1 MDNKRKYVIPGDVVT
16 TGPFRPEQNVIL
28 EGEKIISTTIG
39 ISEIYEDSVRVIPL
53 TGKYIP
59 KINDLVI
66 GKVLS
71 HTSLS
76 WELDINSC
84 YVGFLPAQDVFGRD
98 FSAHADEL
106 SSKLKT
112 GDLVAA
118 RIANFDRTRDPL
130 VTISDRDLGAID
142 SGDLVKIS
150 PSKVPRLIGK
160 RGSMIQMIE
169 MATNAAVTIGQNGWV
184 VVSCETPEG
193 LLKAKKAIEMIN
205 AKAHVANLTD
215 QVKEMLEIKDDE
227 SSWAEETQQWSYW
240 TRMVYVV
247 MDVK

>member
-1 MDNKRKYVIPGDVVT
+1 MADKRKYVIPGDVIT
-16 TGPFRPEQNVIL
+16 TGPFRPEQNVVL
-28 EGEKIISTTIG
+28 VGDKIISTTIG
-39 ISEIYEDSVRVIPL
+39 ISEIYDDSVKVLSL
-53 TGKYIP
+53 TAKYLP
-59 KINDLVI
+59 KIDDLVI
-66 GKVLS
+66 GKVIS

-106 SSKLKT
+106 ASKLKT

-130 VTISDRDLGAID
+130 VTISDRDLGKID

-160 RGSMIQMIE
+160 KGSMIQMIE
-169 MATNAAVTIGQNGWV
+169 MSTDAAVTIGQNGWV
-184 VVSCETPEG
+184 VVSCESAEG
-193 LLKAKKAIEMIN
+193 LLKAKKAIEMVN
-205 AKAHVANLTD
+205 DKAHVANLTD
-215 QVKEMLEIKDDE
+215 QVKEMLDKKGE
-227 SSWAEETQQWSYW
+227 S
-240 TRMVYVV
+240 
-247 MDVK
+247 

>member
-1 MDNKRKYVIPGDVVT
+1 MDNKRKHVIPGDVVT

-66 GKVLS
+66 GKVIS

-106 SSKLKT
+106 VTKLKS

-130 VTISDRDLGAID
+130 VTISDRDLGQID

-169 MATNAAVTIGQNGWV
+169 MATNAAITIGQNGWV

-205 AKAHVANLTD
+205 EKAHVANLTD

-227 SSWAEETQQWSYW
+227 T
-240 TRMVYVV
+240 
-247 MDVK
+247 

>member
-1 MDNKRKYVIPGDVVT
+1 MDNKRKYVIPGDVIT

-28 EGEKIISTTIG
+28 EGNKIISTTIG
-39 ISEIYEDSVRVIPL
+39 ISEIYDDSAKVISL
-53 TGKYIP
+53 TGKYLP
-59 KINDLVI
+59 KIKDLVI
-66 GKVLS
+66 GKVIS

-84 YVGFLPAQDVFGRD
+84 YVGFLPASDVFGRD

-106 SSKLKT
+106 STKLKA

-130 VTISDRDLGAID
+130 ITISDRDLGKID

-160 RGSMIQMIE
+160 RGTMIQTIE
-169 MATNAAVTIGQNGWV
+169 TATNAVITIGQNGWV
-184 VVSCETPEG
+184 VVSCENPEG
-193 LLKAKKAIEMIN
+193 LLKAKKAIQMVN
-205 AKAHVANLTD
+205 DYAHVANLTD
-215 QVKEMLEIKDDE
+215 QVQEMLESKGE
-227 SSWAEETQQWSYW
+227 S
-240 TRMVYVV
+240 
-247 MDVK
+247 

>member
-1 MDNKRKYVIPGDVVT
+1 MENKRKYVIPGDVVT

-28 EGEKIISTTIG
+28 DGNKIISTTIG
-39 ISEIYEDSVRVIPL
+39 ISEIYDDSVRVIPL

-66 GKVLS
+66 GKVIS

-106 SSKLKT
+106 SSKLKS

-142 SGDLVKIS
+142 SGDLVRIS

-205 AKAHVANLTD
+205 EKAHVANLTD

-227 SSWAEETQQWSYW
+227 S
-240 TRMVYVV
+240 
-247 MDVK
+247 

>member
-1 MDNKRKYVIPGDVVT
+1 MADKRKYVIPGDVIT
-16 TGPFRPEQNVIL
+16 TGPFRPEQNVVL
-28 EGEKIISTTIG
+28 VGDKIISTTIG
-39 ISEIYEDSVRVIPL
+39 ISEIYDDSVKVLSL

-59 KINDLVI
+59 KIDDLVI
-66 GKVLS
+66 GKVMS

-130 VTISDRDLGAID
+130 VTISDRDLGKID

-160 RGSMIQMIE
+160 KGSMIQMIE
-169 MATNAAVTIGQNGWV
+169 MSTDAAVTIGQNGWV
-184 VVSCETPEG
+184 VVSCESSEG
-193 LLKAKKAIEMIN
+193 LLKAKKAIEMVN
-205 AKAHVANLTD
+205 DKAHVANLTD
-215 QVKEMLEIKDDE
+215 QVKEMLDKKGE
-227 SSWAEETQQWSYW
+227 S
-240 TRMVYVV
+240 
-247 MDVK
+247 

>member
-1 MDNKRKYVIPGDVVT
+1 MADKRKYVIPGDVIT

-28 EGEKIISTTIG
+28 DGDKIISTTIG
-39 ISEIYEDSVRVIPL
+39 ISEIYDDSVKVIPL
-53 TGKYIP
+53 TGMYIP
-59 KINDLVI
+59 KIDDLVI
-66 GKVLS
+66 AKVNS

-130 VTISDRDLGAID
+130 VTISDRDLGQID
-142 SGDLVKIS
+142 SGELVEIS

-160 RGSMIQMIE
+160 RGTMIQMIE
-169 MATNAAVTIGQNGWV
+169 MATDAAITIGQNGWV
-184 VVSCETPEG
+184 VVSCESPEG
-193 LLKAKKAIEMIN
+193 LLKAKKAIKMVNEQ
-205 AKAHVANLTD
+205 AHVVNLTD
-215 QVKEMLEIKDDE
+215 QVKEMLELKGE
-227 SSWAEETQQWSYW
+227 S
-240 TRMVYVV
+240 
-247 MDVK
+247 

>member
-16 TGPFRPEQNVIL
+16 TGPFRPEQNVVL

-66 GKVLS
+66 GKVIS

-106 SSKLKT
+106 ATKLKS

-142 SGDLVKIS
+142 SGELVKIS

-184 VVSCETPEG
+184 VVSCDTPEG

-205 AKAHVANLTD
+205 EKAHVANLTD

-227 SSWAEETQQWSYW
+227 T
-240 TRMVYVV
+240 
-247 MDVK
+247 

>member
-1 MDNKRKYVIPGDVVT
+1 MADKRKYVIPGDVIT

-28 EGEKIISTTIG
+28 DGDKIIATMIG
-39 ISEIYEDSVRVIPL
+39 ISEIYDDSVKVLPL
-53 TGKYIP
+53 SGKYIP
-59 KINDLVI
+59 KIDDLVI
-66 GKVLS
+66 AKVNS

-106 SSKLKT
+106 TSKLKT

-130 VTISDRDLGAID
+130 VTIADRDLGKID
-142 SGDLVKIS
+142 SGVLVPIS

-160 RGSMIQMIE
+160 KGSMIQMIE
-169 MATNAAVTIGQNGWV
+169 MATDAAVTIGQNGWV

-193 LLKAKKAIEMIN
+193 LLKAKKAIEMVN
-205 AKAHVANLTD
+205 QKAHVVNLTD
-215 QVKEMLEIKDDE
+215 QIKEMLEIKDDE
-227 SSWAEETQQWSYW
+227 T
-240 TRMVYVV
+240 
-247 MDVK
+247 

>member
-1 MDNKRKYVIPGDVVT
+1 MADKRKYVIPGDVVT

-28 EGEKIISTTIG
+28 DGDKIIATMVG
-39 ISEIYEDSVRVIPL
+39 ISEIYDDSVRVLPL
-53 TGKYIP
+53 AGKYIP
-59 KINDLVI
+59 KIDDLVI
-66 GKVLS
+66 AKVNS

-130 VTISDRDLGAID
+130 ITISDRDLGKID
-142 SGDLVKIS
+142 SGILVEIS

-169 MATNAAVTIGQNGWV
+169 EATGAAVTIGQNGWV
-184 VVSCETPEG
+184 VVYCESPEG
-193 LLKAKKAIEMIN
+193 LLKAKKAIQMVNEQ
-205 AKAHVANLTD
+205 AHVANLTD
-215 QVKEMLEIKDDE
+215 QVKEMLDKKGE
-227 SSWAEETQQWSYW
+227 S
-240 TRMVYVV
+240 
-247 MDVK
+247 

>member
-39 ISEIYEDSVRVIPL
+39 ISEIYEDSVRVITL

-59 KINDLVI
+59 KIDDLVI
-66 GKVLS
+66 GKVNS

-84 YVGFLPAQDVFGRD
+84 YAGFLPAQDVFGRD

-106 SSKLKT
+106 ATKLKT

-193 LLKAKKAIEMIN
+193 LLKAKKAIEMVDQ
-205 AKAHVANLTD
+205 KAHVANLTD
-215 QVKEMLEIKDDE
+215 QIKEMLEIKDDE
-227 SSWAEETQQWSYW
+227 T
-240 TRMVYVV
+240 
-247 MDVK
+247 

>member
-1 MDNKRKYVIPGDVVT
+1 MADRRKYVIPGDVIT
-16 TGPFRPEQNVIL
+16 TGPFRPEQNVML
-28 EGEKIISTTIG
+28 DGEKIIATAVG
-39 ISEIYEDSVRVIPL
+39 ISEIYDDSVKVIPL

-59 KINDLVI
+59 KIDDLVI
-66 GKVLS
+66 AKVNS

-106 SSKLKT
+106 TSKLKT

-130 VTISDRDLGAID
+130 VTISDRDLGKID
-142 SGDLVKIS
+142 SGILIAIS

-169 MATNAAVTIGQNGWV
+169 QATDAAVTIGQNGWV
-184 VVSCETPEG
+184 VVSCDSPEG
-193 LLKAKKAIEMIN
+193 LLKAKTAIEMVN
-205 AKAHVANLTD
+205 EKAHVANLTD
-215 QVKEMLEIKDDE
+215 QVKEMLDKKSE
-227 SSWAEETQQWSYW
+227 S
-240 TRMVYVV
+240 
-247 MDVK
+247 

>member
-1 MDNKRKYVIPGDVVT
+1 MDNKRKYVIPGDVIT

-28 EGEKIISTTIG
+28 EGDKIISTTIG
-39 ISEIYEDSVRVIPL
+39 ISEIYDDAVKVITL

-59 KINDLVI
+59 KIDDLVI
-66 GKVLS
+66 GKIKS

-130 VTISDRDLGAID
+130 VTISDRDLGKID
-142 SGDLVKIS
+142 SGVLIKIS

-160 RGSMIQMIE
+160 KGSMIQMIE

-184 VVSCETPEG
+184 VVSCESPEG
-193 LLKAKKAIEMIN
+193 LLKAKKAIEMVN
-205 AKAHVANLTD
+205 EKAHVANLTD
-215 QVKEMLEIKDDE
+215 QIKEMLQIKDNE
-227 SSWAEETQQWSYW
+227 S
-240 TRMVYVV
+240 
-247 MDVK
+247 

>member
-1 MDNKRKYVIPGDVVT
+1 VDNRRKYVIPGDVIT

-28 EGEKIISTTIG
+28 EGNKIISTMIG
-39 ISEIYEDSVRVIPL
+39 VTEIYDDSVKVISL

-66 GKVLS
+66 GKVIS

-76 WELDINSC
+76 WELYINSC
-84 YVGFLPAQDVFGRD
+84 YAGFLPAQDVFGRD

-106 SSKLKT
+106 TSKLKA

-130 VTISDRDLGAID
+130 VTIADRDLGKIE

-160 RGSMIQMIE
+160 RGAMIQAIE
-169 MATNAAVTIGQNGWV
+169 TATGAIITIGQNGWV
-184 VVSCETPEG
+184 VVSCENPEG
-193 LLKAKKAIEMIN
+193 LLKAKKAIQMVNEQ
-205 AKAHVANLTD
+205 AHVANLAD
-215 QVKEMLEIKDDE
+215 QVNEMLESKSE
-227 SSWAEETQQWSYW
+227 S
-240 TRMVYVV
+240 
-247 MDVK
+247 

>member
-1 MDNKRKYVIPGDVVT
+1 MDNKRKYVIPGDLVT

-28 EGEKIISTTIG
+28 EGDKIISTTIG
-39 ISEIYEDSVRVIPL
+39 ISEIYDDSVKVITL
-53 TGKYIP
+53 TGKYLP
-59 KINDLVI
+59 KIDDLVI
-66 GKVLS
+66 GKVNS

-130 VTISDRDLGAID
+130 VTISDRDLGKID
-142 SGDLVKIS
+142 SGNLVKIS

-160 RGSMIQMIE
+160 KGSMIQMIE

-193 LLKAKKAIEMIN
+193 LLKAKKAIEMVN
-205 AKAHVANLTD
+205 EKAHVVNLTD
-215 QVKEMLEIKDDE
+215 QIKEMLDKKDE
-227 SSWAEETQQWSYW
+227 S
-240 TRMVYVV
+240 
-247 MDVK
+247 

>member
-28 EGEKIISTTIG
+28 EGNKIISTTIG
-39 ISEIYEDSVRVIPL
+39 ISEIYDDSVKVIPL

-66 GKVLS
+66 GKVIS

-106 SSKLKT
+106 ATKLKS

-130 VTISDRDLGAID
+130 VTISDRDLGKID
-142 SGDLVKIS
+142 SGDLIKIS

-160 RGSMIQMIE
+160 RGAMIQMIE
-169 MATNAAVTIGQNGWV
+169 MATDAAITIGQNGWV
-184 VVSCETPEG
+184 VVSCESPEG
-193 LLKAKKAIEMIN
+193 LLKAKKAIEMVN
-205 AKAHVANLTD
+205 EKAHVANLTD
-215 QVKEMLEIKDDE
+215 QVKEMLESKGE
-227 SSWAEETQQWSYW
+227 S
-240 TRMVYVV
+240 
-247 MDVK
+247 

>member
-1 MDNKRKYVIPGDVVT
+1 MDNRRKYVIPGDVVT
-16 TGPFRPEQNVIL
+16 TGPFRPEQNVVL
-28 EGEKIISTTIG
+28 EGNKIISTTIG
-39 ISEIYEDSVRVIPL
+39 VSEIYDDSVKVISL

-66 GKVLS
+66 GKVIS

-106 SSKLKT
+106 TSKLKA

-130 VTISDRDLGAID
+130 VTIADRDLGKID
-142 SGDLVKIS
+142 SGDLIKIS

-160 RGSMIQMIE
+160 RGTMIQTIE
-169 MATNAAVTIGQNGWV
+169 TATEAVITIGQNGWV
-184 VVSCETPEG
+184 VVSCENPEG
-193 LLKAKKAIEMIN
+193 LLKAKKAIKMVNEH
-205 AKAHVANLTD
+205 AHVANLTD
-215 QVKEMLEIKDDE
+215 QVNEMLGTKGE
-227 SSWAEETQQWSYW
+227 S
-240 TRMVYVV
+240 
-247 MDVK
+247 

>member
-1 MDNKRKYVIPGDVVT
+1 MGDKRKYVIPGDVVT
-16 TGPFRPEQNVIL
+16 SGPFRPEQNVIL
-28 EGEKIISTTIG
+28 DGNKIIATTIG
-39 ISEIYEDSVRVIPL
+39 ISEIYDDSVKVIPL
-53 TGKYIP
+53 TGMYIP
-59 KINDLVI
+59 KIDDLVI
-66 GKVLS
+66 AKVNS

-130 VTISDRDLGAID
+130 VTISDRDLGQID
-142 SGDLVKIS
+142 SGELVEIS

-160 RGSMIQMIE
+160 RGTMIQMIE
-169 MATNAAVTIGQNGWV
+169 MATDAAITIGQNGWV
-184 VVSCETPEG
+184 VISCESPEG
-193 LLKAKKAIEMIN
+193 LLKAKKAIQMVNEQ
-205 AKAHVANLTD
+205 AHVANLTD
-215 QVKEMLEIKDDE
+215 QVKEMLESKGE
-227 SSWAEETQQWSYW
+227 S
-240 TRMVYVV
+240 
-247 MDVK
+247 

>member
-28 EGEKIISTTIG
+28 EGDKIISTTIG
-39 ISEIYEDSVRVIPL
+39 ISEIYDDSVKVITL

-59 KINDLVI
+59 KIDDLVI
-66 GKVLS
+66 GKVNS

-130 VTISDRDLGAID
+130 VTISDRDLGKID

-193 LLKAKKAIEMIN
+193 LLKAKKAIEMVN
-205 AKAHVANLTD
+205 DKAHVANLTD
-215 QVKEMLEIKDDE
+215 QIKEMLEIKDE
-227 SSWAEETQQWSYW
+227 S
-240 TRMVYVV
+240 
-247 MDVK
+247 